1 MSDLISL
8 YNYYKEMEEEYRD
21 KMAEA
26 YRGKIA
32 DVEENRV
39 KSRQFCI
46 LSDYVLRAIES
57 EVDES

>member
-1 MSDLISL
+1 MSDLINL
-8 YNYYKEMEEEYRD
+8 YNYYREMEEEYH
-21 KMAEA
+21 
-26 YRGKIA
+26 GKPM

-57 EVDES
+57 EVDESC